1 MRVATI
7 GFFDGVHRGHQ
18 FLIRQVIEEAD
29 RRGGIPTCITFSNH
43 PRMVVGNGVAV
54 RFLTTPK
61 EKEELLLH
69 FGIKEV
75 RMLEFT
81 KELAGLSA
89 YEFMK
94 SLREKIDV
102 EVLVIG
108 YDHRFGHNRIEDFN
122 DYVRY
127 GKELGIEVVKARV
140 FKEEGITVSSSLIR
154 DELLQGRVAD
164 VPALLGYEYF
174 VEGTV
179 VGGFQIGRKIG
190 YPTANIKTD
199 GNKLIPCDG
208 VYAVR
213 VVVDEREYGGML
225 NIGCRPTFGGGKRS
239 IEVNLFDFDLN
250 IYSETVRVYFVG
262 FLRHEKKFESLDEFI
277 NQLSHDEENARA
289 QLYNGDITQH

>member
-43 PRMVVGNGVAV
+43 PRTVVGTGSAV
-54 RFLTTPK
+54 QLLTTPK

-81 KELAGLSA
+81 KELASLSA

-94 SLREKIDV
+94 SLHEKIDV

-108 YDHRFGHNRIEDFN
+108 YDHRFGHDRVEDFN

-127 GKELGIEVVKARV
+127 GREIGIEVVKARV
-140 FKEEGITVSSSLIR
+140 FKEDYITISSSLIR
-154 DELLQGRVAD
+154 EELLQGRVSD
-164 VPALLGYEYF
+164 VPRWLGYEYF

-190 YPTANIKTD
+190 YPTANIVTD
-199 GNKLIPCDG
+199 SNKLIPCDG

-213 VVVDEREYGGML
+213 VMVDGREYGGML
-225 NIGCRPTFGGGKRS
+225 NIGCRPTFGGGRRS
-239 IEVNLFDFDLN
+239 IEVNLFDFDSN
-250 IYSETVRVYFVG
+250 IYSETVRVYFAG
-262 FLRHEKKFESLDEFI
+262 FLRHERKFASVDEFI
-277 NQLSHDEENARA
+277 SQLSHDEENARA
-289 QLYNGDITQH
+289 LLRDSKAAKH